1 MGIIQRGSGK
11 RPHHIDV
18 EYQDR
23 LDNEIQDCM
32 KCRYFWGNNSRCI
45 SQKCFT
51 ERMPDKSD
59 QKEQRDRDCEG
70 CPYRQEQDYCFPCM
84 KKILGR
90 NKKASNEKN
99 LGTIKMIVLL
109 RKRRIIMD
117 KNTVVIAIDH
127 GWSNMKTVHETFT
140 SGIREIT
147 TEPALFENVLEKDGK
162 YYKVGSERL
171 KVKDSKVEDENYYLL
186 SLAATAKE
194 LERLG
199 KRTAN
204 VYWAVGLPL
213 TRFGKEKEAF
223 IKYLDQNREVTFKYE
238 KKQYHITIE
247 RISVYP
253 QCFAAV
259 ASQISEFPAKVLVVD
274 IGSWTVD
281 LMPII
286 NQSPDESVCVTKNS
300 GIITCIQ
307 QINKECVRKLN
318 SEVDEYDIQQV
329 MLNGADDLPDQ
340 YKDIILEE
348 LHKYC
353 ETITNYIREL
363 GYNMDLTPII
373 FVGGGATVMKR
384 FGQMQ
389 QRNVRYIEDIR
400 ANAKG
405 FDYLGKIYLER
416 VIHRAG

>member
-1 MGIIQRGSGK
+1 
-11 RPHHIDV
+11 
-18 EYQDR
+18 
-23 LDNEIQDCM
+23 
-32 KCRYFWGNNSRCI
+32 
-45 SQKCFT
+45 
-51 ERMPDKSD
+51 
-59 QKEQRDRDCEG
+59 
-70 CPYRQEQDYCFPCM
+70 
-84 KKILGR
+84 
-90 NKKASNEKN
+90 
-99 LGTIKMIVLL
+99 
-109 RKRRIIMD
+109 MD

-194 LERLG
+194 LDRLG

-223 IKYLDQNREVTFKYE
+223 IKYLNQNREVTFKYE

-253 QCFAAV
+253 QCFAAA
-259 ASQISEFPAKVLVVD
+259 ASQISEFPAKVLV
-274 IGSWTVD
+274 
-281 LMPII
+281 
-286 NQSPDESVCVTKNS
+286 VTKNS

-329 MLNGADDLPDQ
+329 MLNGADNLPDQ

-389 QRNVRYIEDIR
+389 QRNVRYIEDVR

-416 VIHRAG
+416 TIRRVG

>member
-1 MGIIQRGSGK
+1 
-11 RPHHIDV
+11 
-18 EYQDR
+18 
-23 LDNEIQDCM
+23 
-32 KCRYFWGNNSRCI
+32 
-45 SQKCFT
+45 
-51 ERMPDKSD
+51 
-59 QKEQRDRDCEG
+59 
-70 CPYRQEQDYCFPCM
+70 
-84 KKILGR
+84 
-90 NKKASNEKN
+90 
-99 LGTIKMIVLL
+99 
-109 RKRRIIMD
+109 MD

-194 LERLG
+194 LDRLG

-223 IKYLDQNREVTFKYE
+223 IKYLNQNREVTFKYE

-286 NQSPDESVCVTKNS
+286 
-300 GIITCIQ
+300 
-307 QINKECVRKLN
+307 
-318 SEVDEYDIQQV
+318 
-329 MLNGADDLPDQ
+329 
-340 YKDIILEE
+340 
-348 LHKYC
+348 
-353 ETITNYIREL
+353 
-363 GYNMDLTPII
+363 

>member
-1 MGIIQRGSGK
+1 
-11 RPHHIDV
+11 
-18 EYQDR
+18 
-23 LDNEIQDCM
+23 
-32 KCRYFWGNNSRCI
+32 
-45 SQKCFT
+45 
-51 ERMPDKSD
+51 
-59 QKEQRDRDCEG
+59 
-70 CPYRQEQDYCFPCM
+70 
-84 KKILGR
+84 
-90 NKKASNEKN
+90 
-99 LGTIKMIVLL
+99 
-109 RKRRIIMD
+109 MD

-194 LERLG
+194 LDRLG

-223 IKYLDQNREVTFKYE
+223 IKYLNQNREVTFKYE
-238 KKQYHITIE
+238 KKQYHITRE

-259 ASQISEFPAKVLVVD
+259 ASQISEFPSKVLVVD

-286 NQSPDESVCVTKNS
+286 NQSQDESVCVTKNS

-329 MLNGADDLPDQ
+329 MLNGADNLPDQ

>member
-1 MGIIQRGSGK
+1 
-11 RPHHIDV
+11 
-18 EYQDR
+18 
-23 LDNEIQDCM
+23 
-32 KCRYFWGNNSRCI
+32 
-45 SQKCFT
+45 
-51 ERMPDKSD
+51 
-59 QKEQRDRDCEG
+59 
-70 CPYRQEQDYCFPCM
+70 
-84 KKILGR
+84 
-90 NKKASNEKN
+90 
-99 LGTIKMIVLL
+99 
-109 RKRRIIMD
+109 MD

-223 IKYLDQNREVTFKYE
+223 IKYLNQNREVTFKYE

-286 NQSPDESVCVTKNS
+286 
-300 GIITCIQ
+300 
-307 QINKECVRKLN
+307 
-318 SEVDEYDIQQV
+318 
-329 MLNGADDLPDQ
+329 
-340 YKDIILEE
+340 
-348 LHKYC
+348 
-353 ETITNYIREL
+353 
-363 GYNMDLTPII
+363 